1 MLVVIAGS
9 VISIVI
15 LFMIIIKD
23 TDGTQDDNT
32 ITLMILFNQIVTS
45 PNAGKVL
52 IDNALEVLRN

>member
-32 ITLMILFNQIVTS
+32 ITLTILFNHIVKS
-45 PNAGKVL
+45 EFRKSS
-52 IDNALEVLRN
+52 DR